1 MKVTAQNLN
10 KAKKLYKQARVAY
23 YEKAEIMTDA
33 EFDALED
40 SIRRLDPKWDELQ
53 KTGTKVEVKNK
64 KQEVKLLEFMPSKNK
79 IYPEHVAK
87 YAAKHASVEVW
98 NVSHKLDGTS
108 LQLAYRGGRPW
119 KLITRGDGALG
130 KDISFFLPHLVKIGM
145 IPDHIKTDALVVVF
159 RCEGIMPVA
168 VFEKK
173 WAGKYDNARQ
183 LANGVFNR
191 QDMHPALADVHMV
204 VLSVYGM
211 KQGEGIMYAKRQG
224 FHVVPTRMLK
234 GRLDAEVLTRLLNK
248 EREASIYEMDGLIL
262 VPSPR
267 IMSYTSPDRP
277 KDITAFK
284 FNDEEN
290 AAEVPVESVVWQKT
304 RLHRW
309 QPKITIKPTFMDG
322 VMVTNVTAHN
332 PAWMKERGI
341 GPGAIVKV
349 LRSGGVIPKIVG
361 VVKKG
366 KFQPPPG
373 PYVEDGRLFRMTEG
387 DASTEVRGIHH
398 FMTTLGIELL
408 ASKTITKLY
417 EEGFTTVYD
426 YIDLAIN
433 GDEGRLQTAGIGVKM
448 SQKIQAELE
457 RVLGSTINLR
467 LLMVASGCFRDGIG
481 RRKLEALEAAGIS
494 MRFLLK
500 SSDFA
505 LRGELSKVKGF
516 SDITIEAVIDGVN
529 AFRKWFDEVRE
540 LLEVDG
546 SLPKAKKVVTG
557 KLTGQFVSWTGY
569 RNKDEEQ
576 KVEAWGGTIVPFG
589 SKTTILLYSPSGKT
603 SSKVEKAG
611 SKAMT
616 WVQLTSKFKI

>member
-1 MKVTAQNLN
+1 MKVTAQNLD
-10 KAKKLYKQARVAY
+10 KAKNQYLKAKVAY
-23 YEKAEIMTDA
+23 YEKSPIMTDP

-40 SIRRLDPKWDELQ
+40 SIRRLDPKWDELK
-53 KTGTKVEVKNK
+53 KTGVPVTNK
-64 KQEVKLLEFMPSKNK
+64 KQEVPLLKFMPSQDKV
-79 IYPEHVAK
+79 YPEHMPK
-87 YAAKHASVEVW
+87 FAAKHRKVEHW
-98 NVSHKLDGTS
+98 TISDKLDGTS
-108 LQLAYRGGRPW
+108 LQLVYRGSRPW
-119 KLITRGDGALG
+119 KLITRGDGTLG

-145 IPDHIKTDALVVVF
+145 IPASITTNKLVEVF
-159 RCEGIMPVA
+159 RCEGIIPID
-168 VFEKK
+168 VFNKK
-173 WAGKYDNARQ
+173 WSEKYDNARQ

-191 QDMHPALADVHMV
+191 RDMHPALVDLHMV
-204 VLSVYGM
+204 VLGVYGM
-211 KQGEGIMYAKRQG
+211 LQSNALAWAKRSG
-224 FHVVPTRMLK
+224 FKTVSITPLK
-234 GRLDAEVLTRLLNK
+234 GVDLDAATLGALLTKR
-248 EREASIYEMDGLIL
+248 REASIYEMDGLVM
-262 VPSPR
+262 VPS
-267 IMSYTSPDRP
+267 MWLMEFATADRP
-277 KDITAFK
+277 KNQSAFK

-290 AAEVPVESVVWQKT
+290 APQVVVESVVWQKT

-309 QPKITIKPTFMDG
+309 QPKVTIKPTFMDG

-341 GPGAIVKV
+341 GPGAVVKV

-361 VVKKG
+361 VVKKA

-417 EEGFTTVYD
+417 EEGINELSD
-426 YIDLAIN
+426 YIDLAVN
-433 GDEGRLQTAGIGVKM
+433 GGLQQLEAAGIGTKM

-457 RVLGSTINLR
+457 RVFCAPVNLR

-481 RRKLEALEAAGIS
+481 RRKLEALEAAGVS
-494 MRFLLK
+494 MNHLLK
-500 SSDFA
+500 TPSVI
-505 LRGELSKVKGF
+505 LRGELLNVKGF
-516 SDITIEAVIDGVN
+516 SEKTVEAVVDGVEE
-529 AFRKWFDEVRE
+529 FIDWFDGVKDMIK
-540 LLEVDG
+540 VDG
-546 SLPKAKKVVTG
+546 KLPKAKKVATG
-557 KLTGQFVSWTGY
+557 ALTGQFVSWTGY

-576 KVEAWGGTIVPFG
+576 KVEAWGGTLVPFG